1 MLFKDANRADRVQN
15 LVGGIISR
23 VSTGIKKES
32 CAMTTDFSRES
43 AKIIEFPAGGRRAV
57 AVRRDESNLAADPAA
72 LRVSGDAFGSGWHP
86 EAGIQAAKRAGGRRC
101 G

>member
-72 LRVSGDAFGSGWHP
+72 LRVSGDAFGSGWYH
-86 EAGIQAAKRAGGRRC
+86 EAAIQESKRTGGR
-101 G
+101 